1 MPENQS
7 TQEEMVRSFWDR
19 YIKTIHESGGKE
31 PFDRRM
37 VVRAEQCFAAHPD
50 RELVEQPRRMRI
62 PISPI

>member
-1 MPENQS
+1 
-7 TQEEMVRSFWDR
+7 VRSFWDR

-50 RELVEQPRRMRI
+50 RELVEQPRRMRT